1 MFEICRNPGARLVGM
16 LLAVSLCSAAVRA
29 QEGADSGATDPDIF
43 YLQENAK
50 REGIIVRPSGLQI
63 RIITR
68 GTGDLP
74 ELTSTVVVHYEGRL
88 VDGTIF
94 DSSYERGKPTNFGID
109 DVIKGWTE
117 ALILMQVGSIWEI
130 SIPASIAYGDE
141 GAGDAIPPGATL
153 IFKVELLAIS

>member
-1 MFEICRNPGARLVGM
+1 MFEIYKTSGPRLVGIV
-16 LLAVSLCSAAVRA
+16 LAVSLCSAAVRA
-29 QEGADSGATDPDIF
+29 QEGADSGATDPEIL

-63 RIITR
+63 RIIKR

-94 DSSYERGKPTNFGID
+94 DSSYERGQPTNFGIN

-130 SIPASIAYGDE
+130 AIPASIAYGDD

-153 IFKVELLAIS
+153 IFKVELLSVS